1 MFTCVYYPRVTFN
14 TSGRRA
20 LATAG
25 LLIAALSL
33 PFSTAATATATT
45 NHIVGHAAPAKAKPK
60 AKCVIKGNI
69 SNRGEKI
76 YHVPGQRSYKAT
88 KIDLK
93 RGERWFCTEK
103 DARKAG
109 WRKAK
114 V

>member
-1 MFTCVYYPRVTFN
+1 MLSQAP
-14 TSGRRA
+14 
-20 LATAG
+20 
-25 LLIAALSL
+25 AAVSW
-33 PFSTAATATATT
+33 P
-45 NHIVGHAAPAKAKPK
+45 APAKAKPN

-69 SNRGEKI
+69 SSRGEKI
-76 YHVPGQRSYKAT
+76 YHVPGQRYYKAT

-109 WRKAK
+109 WRKSK